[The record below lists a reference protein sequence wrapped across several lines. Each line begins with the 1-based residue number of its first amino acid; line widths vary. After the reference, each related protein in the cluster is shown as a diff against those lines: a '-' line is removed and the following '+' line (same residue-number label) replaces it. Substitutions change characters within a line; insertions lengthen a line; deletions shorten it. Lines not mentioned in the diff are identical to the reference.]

1 MRTEHLEVVKWKLK
15 VCYTVM
21 IIIGITPE
29 QMKVNRLFIV
39 HPLWPVTFQAV
50 VFDWKAQNMIGV

>member
-1 MRTEHLEVVKWKLK
+1 MRTEHFEVVKWKLK
-15 VCYTVM
+15 VFYTVM

-39 HPLWPVTFQAV
+39 HPL
-50 VFDWKAQNMIGV
+50 